1 MHGKPGSPGAPGRDG
16 RDGREGV
23 KGDQGSPGKTGPQ
36 GPQGTPGINRGQTQ
50 EHAQCTRTRS
60 PAAKI
65 SRANFI
71 ETIAKPLLRE
81 KKLNDRDKFAKVK
94 RSTAN
99 GMFSF

>member
-1 MHGKPGSPGAPGRDG
+1 MTNLHKQTHSFVSQFTARKKDKHVIVRLGVGSDL
-16 RDGREGV
+16 
-23 KGDQGSPGKTGPQ
+23 
-36 GPQGTPGINRGQTQ
+36 NRGQTQ

-71 ETIAKPLLRE
+71 ETIAKPLLHV